1 MMMNT
6 EMMRNPTSPH
16 RRAFT
21 LVELLVVIGI
31 IAILVAILLPAL
43 SRARKQANTTKCAA
57 ALKQIA
63 YAFTMYSKDNR
74 GKYPVVKWDPLP
86 NNYTL
91 SDGTVINALY
101 WQDFLWKYTSTSEAF
116 VRSGTGSSYNA
127 SLRYEAVRKSI
138 FWGCAE
144 WEGSYATGNVI
155 TPGTVSFSENGY
167 AYNIYPYNAKTTA
180 ADYNAGQ
187 NYRANMSG
195 DSVSVGIANG
205 YRGYRSYREWSPPA
219 ERCLVIEATLWLL
232 IAGPTNPATHVVNP
246 QPATINGNKAVSNTY
261 GAAGSNNIDRYRHGK
276 LPPLNG
282 DY

>member
-116 VRSGTGSSYNA
+116 VSPN
-127 SLRYEAVRKSI
+127 
-138 FWGCAE
+138 
-144 WEGSYATGNVI
+144 ATGTI
-155 TPGTVSFSENGY
+155 SMPSRMQHARCS
-167 AYNIYPYNAKTTA
+167 
-180 ADYNAGQ
+180 
-187 NYRANMSG
+187 R
-195 DSVSVGIANG
+195 
-205 YRGYRSYREWSPPA
+205 RSKRS
-219 ERCLVIEATLWLL
+219 
-232 IAGPTNPATHVVNP
+232 
-246 QPATINGNKAVSNTY
+246 
-261 GAAGSNNIDRYRHGK
+261 
-276 LPPLNG
+276 
-282 DY
+282 